1 MRFKYAKL
9 LANLG
14 NAVDALCPPGPAA
27 AEVTALAKG
36 EGRVALTAAG
46 IEFVAEEVN
55 DVQARWARLEVQP
68 IEGRPRAGSSTR
80 QSLVR
85 GTPTIETDYLNG
97 EISLLGRLHGVP
109 TPINDALCEL
119 SDRHV
124 RERRGPGTLPAEEV
138 LARVRAGHYVDGPV
152 RRRGRRRD
160 RCPRCGASSRHWS
173 RSPRPRATWTAP
185 RRRPRCVP
193 RCCRPRPP
201 SSAAVLDA
209 RGRARPVA
217 RIGGT
222 APRALLLGHVDTVIA
237 HEAHGPMRRDGER
250 LYGPGTADM
259 KGGVVLA
266 LGVARALAGRAGLRR
281 APPAAG
287 HRRGVAHGPVRPR
300 GAVRR
305 LRRLPVL
312 RGRRADARARR
323 GSSCAARPPE
333 RCASPSGAR
342 LLRLGARPRRNA
354 LLGLAGLAGE
364 LAGGTTHG
372 RTA

>member
-1 MRFKYAKL
+1 MRFVVFGAGAIGGVVGACLHQAGHEVALIARGAHARAIRERGLTLERPGAAVTLNVPVHESPSGIDWRQGEVVLLATKSQDTAGALAALRAAAPASTPLVCVQNAVENERLALRLFPHVYGAVVMAPTAHLEPGIVQAYGTQGIGVIDLGRYPHGIDVLCEEVAEALSQAGFSSRPRPDIMRFKHAKL

-36 EGRVALTAAG
+36 EGRAALTAAG

-55 DVQARWARLEVQP
+55 DVQARWARLDVQP

-152 RRRGRRRD
+152 RR
-160 RCPRCGASSRHWS
+160 
-173 RSPRPRATWTAP
+173 
-185 RRRPRCVP
+185 
-193 RCCRPRPP
+193 
-201 SSAAVLDA
+201 
-209 RGRARPVA
+209 
-217 RIGGT
+217 
-222 APRALLLGHVDTVIA
+222 
-237 HEAHGPMRRDGER
+237 
-250 LYGPGTADM
+250 
-259 KGGVVLA
+259 
-266 LGVARALAGRAGLRR
+266 
-281 APPAAG
+281 
-287 HRRGVAHGPVRPR
+287 
-300 GAVRR
+300 
-305 LRRLPVL
+305 
-312 RGRRADARARR
+312 
-323 GSSCAARPPE
+323 
-333 RCASPSGAR
+333 
-342 LLRLGARPRRNA
+342 
-354 LLGLAGLAGE
+354 
-364 LAGGTTHG
+364 
-372 RTA
+372 